1 MADVDQTAR
10 APLYALLPP
19 AVKQILLLVGLAAA
33 VAAGIALVLWSQGG
47 NYTPLYSGLSERDIG
62 EITAQLDGSGVKY
75 KLDAA
80 NGGLLVPS
88 DRKYE
93 VRMQLA
99 SAGLP
104 RGTGFGIDEMPNRST
119 FGQTPFMENALYV
132 RAVETELGR
141 TIGAMQPVES
151 ARVHLALPPQSVFL
165 RQKREPS
172 ASVMLKLYSGR
183 RLDEGQVQ
191 AVVHLVASSVPELLP
206 SRVTVVD
213 QAGTLLTGA
222 ATDDTASLTSS
233 QFDYRKQVEQE
244 YSRRIEGL
252 LGSIVG
258 AERVRASV
266 SAELDFTVTEQTR
279 ESFDPGVQVVRS
291 EQTSED
297 SHRGEGVQGVPGA
310 LSNQPPEITPQARGA
325 AGAAR
330 AGGAGAAAAAAATA
344 AATTTEP
351 QSVSRSA
358 TSNFELDK
366 TVSHTRQ
373 AVGLIKR
380 LSIGVLVDNK
390 PPANGRGAGTPLAEQ
405 ELASLTE
412 LVKKSVGF
420 DEMRGDTISVLN
432 SAFQPAAA
440 VANPPAPSLWE
451 RPQFWSIARQ
461 VLGALLVLVLAWFVL
476 RPMMQ
481 MLTRPQPIAAAP
493 AAVEYSAQMYPAIAG
508 GRPMGLPVSYDDRM
522 AAARSVAGQDPR
534 QVAQVVRNWVAEENG

>member
-10 APLYALLPP
+10 STPLYALLPP

-33 VAAGIALVLWSQGG
+33 VAAGVALVLWSQGG

-62 EITAQLDGSGVKY
+62 EITAQLDGAGVKY
-75 KLDAA
+75 KLDPGS
-80 NGGLLVPS
+80 GGLLVPS
-88 DRKYE
+88 DKKYE

-99 SAGLP
+99 SSGLP
-104 RGTGFGIDEMPNRST
+104 HGTGFGVEDMPSKST

-132 RAVETELGR
+132 RAVETELAR
-141 TIGAMQPVES
+141 TIGSMQPVES

-191 AVVHLVASSVPELLP
+191 AVVHLVAASVPELLP
-206 SRVTVVD
+206 SHVTVVD
-213 QAGTLLTGA
+213 QSGTLLTGA
-222 ATDDTASLTSS
+222 MSDDAASLSSS
-233 QFDYRKQVEQE
+233 QFEYRKQLEQE

-297 SHRGEGVQGVPGA
+297 SHRGDGVQGVPGA
-310 LSNQPPEITPQARGA
+310 LSNQPPQVA
-325 AGAAR
+325 AQTRAQNAA
-330 AGGAGAAAAAAATA
+330 ANAAAAAAPA
-344 AATTTEP
+344 EP

-358 TSNFELDK
+358 TRNFELDK

-373 AVGLIKR
+373 AVGAIKR

-390 PPANGRGAGTPLAEQ
+390 PAANGRGAGTPLAEQ

-420 DEMRGDTISVLN
+420 DEMRGDTISVFN

-440 VANPPAPSLWE
+440 VQNPPAPSLWE
-451 RPQFWSIARQ
+451 RPQLWTIARQ
-461 VLGALLVLVLAWFVL
+461 ALGAALVILLAWFVL

-481 MLTRPQPIAAAP
+481 VLTRPQPIAAAP
-493 AAVEYSAQMYPAIAG
+493 AAVEYAAQMYPAMAG

-534 QVAQVVRNWVAEENG
+534 QVAQVVRSWVSEENG

>member
-10 APLYALLPP
+10 STPLYALLPP

-33 VAAGIALVLWSQGG
+33 VAAGVALVLWSQGG

-62 EITAQLDGSGVKY
+62 EITAQLDGAGVKY
-75 KLDAA
+75 KLDPSS
-80 NGGLLVPS
+80 GGLLVPS
-88 DRKYE
+88 DKKYE

-99 SAGLP
+99 SSGLP
-104 RGTGFGIDEMPNRST
+104 HGTGFGVEDMPNKST

-132 RAVETELGR
+132 RAVETELAR
-141 TIGAMQPVES
+141 TIGAMQPVEN

-191 AVVHLVASSVPELLP
+191 AVVHLVAASVPELLP
-206 SRVTVVD
+206 SHVTVVD

-222 ATDDTASLTSS
+222 SSDDAASLSSS
-233 QFDYRKQVEQE
+233 QFEYRKQLEQE

-310 LSNQPPEITPQARGA
+310 LSNQPPQVAPQTRGARGA
-325 AGAAR
+325 NGAANAAGAEAP
-330 AGGAGAAAAAAATA
+330 A
-344 AATTTEP
+344 EP

-358 TSNFELDK
+358 TRNFELDK

-373 AVGLIKR
+373 AVGAIKR

-390 PPANGRGAGTPLAEQ
+390 PAANGRGAGTPLAEQ
-405 ELASLTE
+405 ELKSLTE
-412 LVKKSVGF
+412 LVKQSVGF

-440 VANPPAPSLWE
+440 VQNPPAPSFWE
-451 RPQFWSIARQ
+451 RPQFWTIARQ
-461 VLGALLVLVLAWFVL
+461 ALGAVLVLLLGWFVL
-476 RPMMQ
+476 RPMMAV
-481 MLTRPQPIAAAP
+481 LTRPQPIAAAP
-493 AAVEYSAQMYPAIAG
+493 AAVEYAAQMYPAMVG
-508 GRPMGLPVSYDDRM
+508 GRPRGLPVSYDDRM

-534 QVAQVVRNWVAEENG
+534 QVAQVVRSWVSEENG